1 MRAYLAVLDVARKSG
16 DKLAAECMECDHSYR
31 CALSTPP
38 DYQIPGLVQLIY
50 FARCMGYELCMV
62 PRDSVPECATVIDS
76 LA

>member
-1 MRAYLAVLDVARKSG
+1 MRSYMAVLDVACKQYG
-16 DKLAAECMECDHSYR
+16 KFTTECMECDHAHR
-31 CALSTPP
+31 CALSTPT